1 MWHTYYVSTISIYLK
16 KIMTFSPF
24 CMIHLLWACLG
35 WYWDDSPIDS
45 RLLVKKCKVPHIW
58 YCHSSCVCIYAHV
71 YACRHNHYLQEC
83 TGIFDPS
90 YHMLAHDIRLLLLR
104 FAYEKSFSAES
115 GGGGPQSNMYLIPY
129 FMHVAI
135 YVMKTYVSTL
145 SCTT

>member
-1 MWHTYYVSTISIYLK
+1 
-16 KIMTFSPF
+16 
-24 CMIHLLWACLG
+24 MIHLLWACLG

-45 RLLVKKCKVPHIW
+45 RLLVKNAKFHISDMVI
-58 YCHSSCVCIYAHV
+58 HHV
-71 YACRHNHYLQEC
+71 YVYMHMYACRHNHYLQEC

-90 YHMLAHDIRLLLLR
+90 YHMLAHDIRLLLFR

>member
-1 MWHTYYVSTISIYLK
+1 MGVPECGYWIDPPPKFGIR
-16 KIMTFSPF
+16 FSCF
-24 CMIHLLWACLG
+24 NF
-35 WYWDDSPIDS
+35 
-45 RLLVKKCKVPHIW
+45 V
-58 YCHSSCVCIYAHV
+58 IYAFVITH
-71 YACRHNHYLQEC
+71 RHNHYLQEC

-135 YVMKTYVSTL
+135 YVMKT
-145 SCTT
+145 

>member
-1 MWHTYYVSTISIYLK
+1 MYYAL
-16 KIMTFSPF
+16 M
-24 CMIHLLWACLG
+24 H
-35 WYWDDSPIDS
+35 
-45 RLLVKKCKVPHIW
+45 
-58 YCHSSCVCIYAHV
+58 
-71 YACRHNHYLQEC
+71 RHNHYLQEC

-135 YVMKTYVSTL
+135 YVMKT
-145 SCTT
+145 